1 MDMYGFRNEIHDL
14 KIERNNAQ
22 IENTQLKSDLNHITQ
37 DAAQY
42 MQCLKTLRLEV
53 EELKMT
59 LRDYSRKI
67 ESVGNEVS
75 IRESEHFDLIRNLQC
90 LNQKNSLL
98 KTFKQNISNEFQSY
112 TVRSTEAEK
121 DIMKLEAYIQEK
133 DCIIQ
138 SLERKV
144 EEISSLRN
152 QMEEQ
157 LHFKEKEKHGEAQE
171 LLDCHQTLQNFL
183 MQREALSHQL
193 TVSESCKDNIQK
205 ELEERETFTKLL
217 ENELASERQHST
229 NLENILHQTKTEF
242 REIYLCNQRYQ
253 EDILGLSD
261 KVVYLY
267 ERLGGERLENDRFQ
281 NNIEILREQITMAR
295 HKQIHSMKGELKQK
309 QDILFSQT
317 KNNSYTNFKRKVVV
331 GSETK
336 DIKGGIIKEK
346 DQTLMEMRKNRV
358 EYTRP
363 LVTYKSCDA
372 SVQLKKQGERKCKSF
387 NEKIKESDFRYRLY
401 LEKLS
406 KIQPCGKRNGK
417 CIKKDTVHQ
426 CKQHILTNEKK
437 NVENKKNSEDGVLRS
452 NNQTTKLQA
461 HCGLEYQN
469 ITAIYPDEMNYHKMY
484 QENDVLESHPV
495 VINRSENNFK
505 VQGIPKEE
513 KHFKE
518 NGKSDQTNSNDDVLG
533 SELKTFTMEKF
544 WKQVKEKK
552 ICANVIPN
560 LMNENLCSETVQQN
574 FNFRRQS
581 TKINLR
587 QPQIDLKRENK
598 RSSDLKIIRHDD
610 AGDQIIENESIL
622 TETEPMVKQ
631 SLVNENKNPTKGIL
645 QEIVCFKH
653 ETLANV
659 DEYQKIEKIT
669 NEGYRKLQ
677 NKLERLKSQ
686 ERKGHKYR
694 SNRNNQTTRA

>member
-1 MDMYGFRNEIHDL
+1 MRKKM
-14 KIERNNAQ
+14 
-22 IENTQLKSDLNHITQ
+22 
-37 DAAQY
+37 
-42 MQCLKTLRLEV
+42 LKT
-53 EELKMT
+53 
-59 LRDYSRKI
+59 
-67 ESVGNEVS
+67 
-75 IRESEHFDLIRNLQC
+75 
-90 LNQKNSLL
+90 
-98 KTFKQNISNEFQSY
+98 
-112 TVRSTEAEK
+112 
-121 DIMKLEAYIQEK
+121 
-133 DCIIQ
+133 
-138 SLERKV
+138 
-144 EEISSLRN
+144 
-152 QMEEQ
+152 
-157 LHFKEKEKHGEAQE
+157 
-171 LLDCHQTLQNFL
+171 
-183 MQREALSHQL
+183 
-193 TVSESCKDNIQK
+193 
-205 ELEERETFTKLL
+205 
-217 ENELASERQHST
+217 
-229 NLENILHQTKTEF
+229 
-242 REIYLCNQRYQ
+242 
-253 EDILGLSD
+253 
-261 KVVYLY
+261 
-267 ERLGGERLENDRFQ
+267 
-281 NNIEILREQITMAR
+281 
-295 HKQIHSMKGELKQK
+295 
-309 QDILFSQT
+309 
-317 KNNSYTNFKRKVVV
+317 
-331 GSETK
+331 
-336 DIKGGIIKEK
+336 
-346 DQTLMEMRKNRV
+346 
-358 EYTRP
+358 
-363 LVTYKSCDA
+363 
-372 SVQLKKQGERKCKSF
+372 
-387 NEKIKESDFRYRLY
+387 
-401 LEKLS
+401 
-406 KIQPCGKRNGK
+406 
-417 CIKKDTVHQ
+417 
-426 CKQHILTNEKK
+426 
-437 NVENKKNSEDGVLRS
+437 KKNSEDSVLRS